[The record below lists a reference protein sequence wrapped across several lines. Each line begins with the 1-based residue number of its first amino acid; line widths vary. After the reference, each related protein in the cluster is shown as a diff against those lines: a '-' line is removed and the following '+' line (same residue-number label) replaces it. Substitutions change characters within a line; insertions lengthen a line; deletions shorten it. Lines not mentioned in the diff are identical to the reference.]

1 MTMTQTVGGGV
12 ADLRALLNGPVFGPE
27 DSGYDEARKVW
38 NAANDRRPA
47 MIARCASAADVAAAI
62 RFAGDHDL
70 EIAVRGGAHSPSGNS
85 TVDDG
90 VVIDLSALN
99 HVTVDPDAK
108 LARAGGGA
116 LLGDLDA
123 ATQAHGLA
131 VPAGMVSHTGIG
143 GLVLGGGMGW
153 FTRKAGLSIDNLVS
167 AEVVTADGRILRASA
182 TDHPDLFWAL
192 RGGGGN
198 FGVVT
203 EFEFRLHEAGPLV
216 QYALVFWE
224 LDQGPEVLRL
234 ARELVPTL
242 PLDLSV
248 VIGALNAPPASFVPE
263 QYHFTPGYALLVTGF
278 GDPGTHADVL
288 ARIRQALPPAFE
300 FVTPMPYVE
309 LQQLIDEA
317 NAWGLYYY
325 DKSLYL
331 EELSDEVIQAVVEQV
346 PRRTSPMSIVLFYR
360 LDGAYSAVPDDATA
374 FSGGRSPRYCAF
386 MIAATQTLETL
397 PAETAWVRSCA
408 EALRPYA
415 PHVGTYVNAMDD
427 TGQDRVQAAYGPAKY
442 QRLRDI
448 KLRYDPRNVFHR
460 NVNIPPADGAPS

>member
-1 MTMTQTVGGGV
+1 MTQAVGGGV
-12 ADLRALLNGPVFGPE
+12 TELRTVLSGSVFGPE

-47 MIARCASAADVAAAI
+47 MIARCASADDVAAAI
-62 RFAGDHDL
+62 RFAGEHRL
-70 EIAVRGGAHSPSGNS
+70 EVAVRGGAHSPSGNS

-90 VVIDLSALN
+90 LVIDLSGLN

-143 GLVLGGGMGW
+143 GLALGGGMGW
-153 FTRKAGLSIDNLVS
+153 FTRQAGLSIDNLES
-167 AEVVTADGRILRASA
+167 AEIVTADGHILRASTA
-182 TDHPDLFWAL
+182 EHPDLFWAI

-216 QYALVFWE
+216 QFGLLFWE
-224 LDQGPEVLRL
+224 QDQGPEMLRL
-234 ARELVPTL
+234 ARELVPAL
-242 PLDLSV
+242 PLEISV
-248 VIGALNAPPASFVPE
+248 IIGALNAPPAPFVPD

-278 GDPGTHADVL
+278 GDAATHADAL
-288 ARIRQALPPAFE
+288 ATIREALPPAFE
-300 FVTPMPYVE
+300 FTTPMPYVE

-325 DKSLYL
+325 DKSVYL

-346 PRRTSPMSIVLFYR
+346 PRRTSPMSLVLFYR
-360 LDGAYSAVPDDATA
+360 LDGAYSAVADEDTA

-386 MIAATQTLETL
+386 MIAATPTAESL
-397 PAETAWVRSCA
+397 PAEREWVRSCT

-415 PHVGTYVNAMDD
+415 PATGTYVNAMDD
-427 TGQDRVQAAYGPAKY
+427 TGQDRVKTAYGAAKY
-442 QRLRDI
+442 ERLRQV
-448 KLRYDPRNVFHR
+448 KRRYDPGNVFHR
-460 NVNIPPADGAPS
+460 NINIPPAG